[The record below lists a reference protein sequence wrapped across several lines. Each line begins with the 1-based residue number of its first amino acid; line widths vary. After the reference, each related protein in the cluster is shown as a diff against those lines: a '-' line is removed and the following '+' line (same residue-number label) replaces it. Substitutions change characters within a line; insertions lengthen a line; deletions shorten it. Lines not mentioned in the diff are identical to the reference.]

1 MSGAVLRAA
10 PTPPPLM
17 RAGVASCV
25 HIREDEGSD
34 TWPTGRNWGNNEP
47 VPRAA
52 QTAAF
57 HQIHQTRDG
66 FVLFDQT
73 PVSTGSSPSR
83 ILQGHTLMP
92 GQSLGTQSGLA
103 RETRAL
109 TKVVKALFRQAIRLL
124 IGTVSYPAL
133 TDILRHI
140 YVEEATN
147 KLAQGGNRPTKSAI
161 ALLTGLDTR
170 VITATIKEWDEHDED
185 DLNGDKIQD
194 ITPEYALLE
203 LWAND
208 PYFQDSETG
217 EPAILPVSGQG
228 KTFQVAI
235 VKAIGRNVT
244 AKTVLD
250 RLTRS
255 GNVKVHRGETDS
267 VELLSPWF
275 FPMSNDQAKM
285 ADVGFLEASRILDTV
300 QHNMEAHPNERLPQ
314 QGRWTY
320 RFNPKRLDAFREEAK
335 SLLNKHIR
343 EGETLLE
350 KYEEPERKKNH
361 ITVGMGWYQFE
372 RQNKSEESPD

>member
-1 MSGAVLRAA
+1 M
-10 PTPPPLM
+10 T
-17 RAGVASCV
+17 
-25 HIREDEGSD
+25 
-34 TWPTGRNWGNNEP
+34 
-47 VPRAA
+47 
-52 QTAAF
+52 
-57 HQIHQTRDG
+57 
-66 FVLFDQT
+66 
-73 PVSTGSSPSR
+73 
-83 ILQGHTLMP
+83 
-92 GQSLGTQSGLA
+92 GQSLGTQRGLA

-133 TDILRHI
+133 TDIIRHI
-140 YVEEATN
+140 YVEEATR
-147 KLAQGGNRPTKSAI
+147 KLAEDGARPTKSAI

-170 VITATIKEWDEHDED
+170 VVTATINENEEDEADE
-185 DLNGDKIQD
+185 NGDKIQD

-208 PYFQDSETG
+208 PYFKDSETG
-217 EPAILPVSGQG
+217 KPAILPVSGQG

-255 GNVKVHRGETDS
+255 GNVKVHRGETDT

-300 QHNMEAHPNERLPQ
+300 QHNMEAHPDDRLPQ

-320 RFNPKRLDAFREEAK
+320 RFDPKKLDVFRSEAK
-335 SLLNKHIR
+335 QLLKKHIEEGESLL
-343 EGETLLE
+343 EQ
-350 KYEEPERKKNH
+350 YEENESKPGQ

-372 RQNKSEESPD
+372 KVNKKSDL